1 MGRRKKWKVDLLS
14 GQAAALILLST
25 SFLAGS
31 VIGCVTAG
39 LIHDPSGALIEYVRG
54 CIELMAH
61 GGATPR
67 FLPVLWDIL
76 RFPVVAVLLGFTALG
91 IAGLPVLFAVRGF
104 LLSYAVSVFY
114 RILGFTG
121 LVLGFIL
128 FGFSALVWMP
138 VLFQLGVRGLLGAY
152 GFFRRTMGDGRYP
165 MRYNGSFLICCGV
178 CAAFA
183 CLCAMLECL
192 AVPIL
197 LQRVSGIFFSG

>member
-39 LIHDPSGALIEYVRG
+39 LIHDPAGALIEYVRG

-91 IAGLPVLFAVRGF
+91 YWGSQALFWALFCSGFPRWSGCRCCFNLGSGGCSGLMAFFAVPWVMGATRC
-104 LLSYAVSVFY
+104 AITVVF
-114 RILGFTG
+114 
-121 LVLGFIL
+121 
-128 FGFSALVWMP
+128 
-138 VLFQLGVRGLLGAY
+138 
-152 GFFRRTMGDGRYP
+152 
-165 MRYNGSFLICCGV
+165 
-178 CAAFA
+178 
-183 CLCAMLECL
+183 
-192 AVPIL
+192 
-197 LQRVSGIFFSG
+197 